1 LGKGQRDHRERI
13 NEEERMAEV
22 TWDHTVDV
30 VVVGSGAAALATAI
44 TAADGG
50 CKVELL
56 EKASLLGGTSA
67 FSGGM
72 PWVPM
77 NKHMADYGTDD
88 SREAVLEYLAT
99 LDLGRFADQGL
110 IETFVDRAAE
120 AIEYL
125 ESTTPLAY
133 RVCQTYSD
141 YYRDHPGGRPAGRSL
156 DILPY
161 ESRDEL
167 GEWHDRVRE
176 TPHIPNLTQDEMNGA
191 GTMRNLTV
199 DEAGKVTAEIGA
211 TLAERAEK
219 GIRTLGPAMISR
231 LVRGALDHGVELRTD
246 TPVRRLVT
254 DGDGAV
260 VGVIA
265 EVEGKEVAIGAS
277 RGVVLTCGGFE
288 WNRDLVLAFM
298 GVPDLLPLS
307 PPHNTGDG
315 LIMGMEIGAKIAN
328 MSNAVAFPAT
338 YDEHSTFEGHPLGML
353 AGPRAEAGVVVVNR
367 EGRRFVNEGISYMDV
382 AKVHRQYDPQT
393 QSYPNEGPVWQIF
406 DQTIADHAVV
416 GEFRPDL
423 PTPEWV
429 HKADSIAELAAE
441 IGIDPEV
448 LVGEIDRFNDHVDKG
463 VDPDFGRGTVWWE
476 GMTNGGPSPEKNL
489 AKVERGPFYAMKL
502 WNGVLGTVGGLEIDS
517 EARVQR
523 MRGGVIPGLYAAGN
537 TAAGIFGQAYPG
549 GGCTLGPAMTFGYLA
564 GRSLSESDQRPLETG
579 EVLAT
584 SQG

>member
-1 LGKGQRDHRERI
+1 
-13 NEEERMAEV
+13 MAEV

-30 VVVGSGAAALATAI
+30 VVVGSGAAALAAAV

-50 CKVELL
+50 CEVELL
-56 EKASLLGGTSA
+56 EKAPLLGGTSA

-72 PWVPM
+72 PWVPL
-77 NKHMADYGTDD
+77 NRQMAENGSED
-88 SREAVLEYLAT
+88 SRAEVLEYLAT
-99 LDLGRFADQGL
+99 LDLGRYVDQEL

-120 AIEYL
+120 AIAYL

-133 RVCQTYSD
+133 QVCLTYSD

-156 DILPY
+156 DVLPY
-161 ESRDEL
+161 ESRAEL
-167 GEWHDRVRE
+167 GEWHDRVRD
-176 TPHIPNLTQDEMNGA
+176 TPHIPNLTQDEMNEA

-199 DEAGKVTAEIGA
+199 DEAGKATAEIESLL
-211 TLAERAEK
+211 TERSER
-219 GIRTLGPAMISR
+219 GIRTLGPAMIAR
-231 LVRGALDHGVELRTD
+231 LVKGALDVGVTLRTEA
-246 TPVRRLVT
+246 PVRRLVI
-254 DGDGAV
+254 DSDGAV

-265 EVEGKEVAIGAS
+265 EVDGEEVAIGAS
-277 RGVVLTCGGFE
+277 RGVVLACGGFE
-288 WNRDLVLAFM
+288 WNPELVHAFM
-298 GVPDLLPLS
+298 GVPDLIPLS

-315 LIMGMEIGAKIAN
+315 LIMGMEIGAKVAN
-328 MSNAVAFPAT
+328 MTNAVAFPST
-338 YDEHSTFEGHPLGML
+338 YDERSTFEGHPLGML

-367 EGRRFVNEGISYMDV
+367 EGRRFVNEGVSYMDV
-382 AKVHRQYDPQT
+382 AKVHRHYDPQT
-393 QSYPNEGPVWQIF
+393 QTYPNEGPVWQIF

-416 GEFRPDL
+416 GDFRPDL

-429 HKADSIAELAAE
+429 HEADSIAELAGK
-441 IGIDPEV
+441 IGIDPDV
-448 LVGEIDRFNDHVDKG
+448 LVAEIDRFNDHVDNG
-463 VDPDFGRGTVWWE
+463 ADPDFGRGTVWWE

-502 WNGVLGTVGGLEIDS
+502 WNGVLGTVGGLQIDP
-517 EARVQR
+517 EARVRR

-564 GRSLSESDQRPLETG
+564 GRSLSESAIRPLEAG